1 MLIIKNSLQMLVCFS
16 LVTLLAYVFGFQ
28 ALFIHTAFEVV
39 YYAGLFFFT
48 YVFGS
53 MFFKM
58 LSSMGKRTLN

>member
-1 MLIIKNSLQMLVCFS
+1 MLIIKNSLQMLVCFA
-16 LVTLLAYVFGFQ
+16 LATLLAYVFGFQ

-53 MFFKM
+53 MFFNL
-58 LSSMGKRTLN
+58 LSSIGKRTLI